1 MITNPVKAIRA
12 FCVDC
17 CGGSSMMVKGCS
29 APDCALYPFRLGKN
43 PYRKSRE
50 LTEEERQV
58 LRDRM
63 NKIRKSPCNSLEK
76 SDSSDIDLD
85 YAAED

>member
-12 FCVDC
+12 FCMEC
-17 CGGSSMMVKGCS
+17 SNGSSTEVKCC
-29 APDCALYPFRLGKN
+29 PRNVCPLYPFRFGKN
-43 PYRKSRE
+43 PYRKPRE

-63 NKIRKSPCNSLEK
+63 SKIRKSPCNSLGET
-76 SDSSDIDLD
+76 DSSNIDFD

>member
-58 LRDRM
+58 LRDRL
-63 NKIRKSPCNSLEK
+63 KKVRKSPSNSSENTEG
-76 SDSSDIDLD
+76 SEIDFD
-85 YAAED
+85 YTAED